1 MTSQAEQLRDLMSY
15 FNIGQVQVERRGSNR
30 KLMGAVQAKSNKAQV
45 SAKRVA
51 VSDLV
56 FDEAKFQRF

>member
-1 MTSQAEQLRDLMSY
+1 
-15 FNIGQVQVERRGSNR
+15 
-30 KLMGAVQAKSNKAQV
+30 MGAVQAKSNKAQV